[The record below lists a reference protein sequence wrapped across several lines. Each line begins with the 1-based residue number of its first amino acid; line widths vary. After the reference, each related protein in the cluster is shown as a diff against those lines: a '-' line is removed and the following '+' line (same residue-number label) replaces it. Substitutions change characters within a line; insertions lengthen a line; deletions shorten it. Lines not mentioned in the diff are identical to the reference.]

1 MLCIVIDIRGDY
13 AYVRYEDTGV
23 VSEVALALLPF
34 GVDVG
39 DRLIFSNYEFNLA

>member
-1 MLCIVIDIRGDY
+1 MFCKIIDIRGDY
-13 AYVRYEDTGV
+13 AYIQYQDSGI

-39 DRLIFSNYEFNLA
+39 DNLVFSNYEFTII